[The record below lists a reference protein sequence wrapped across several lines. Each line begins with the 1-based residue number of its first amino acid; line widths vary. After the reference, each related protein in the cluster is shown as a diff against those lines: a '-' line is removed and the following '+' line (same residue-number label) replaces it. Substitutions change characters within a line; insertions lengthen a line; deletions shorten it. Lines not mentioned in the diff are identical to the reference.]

1 MKAMSPNAIEATRV
15 TLRLV
20 PGVLDPVVVVSA
32 FSGFPG
38 MIYAAMSEPEDI
50 QHALAHKD
58 IGVDTGI
65 SLD

>member
-1 MKAMSPNAIEATRV
+1 MKAFSTNAIEATRV

-20 PGVLDPVVVVSA
+20 PGVLDPVDVVSA
-32 FSGFPG
+32 FSGFLG
-38 MIYAAMSEPEDI
+38 MIYAVMSEPGRI